1 MEEEAR
7 QAMNFGICGADGGK
21 LNRGAREEGS
31 RVGIGI
37 VFVSTQVRF
46 RVLGKKR

>member
-31 RVGIGI
+31 RVGMRDSG
-37 VFVSTQVRF
+37 
-46 RVLGKKR
+46 

>member
-7 QAMNFGICGADGGK
+7 QAMNFGICGADEGK
-21 LNRGAREEGS
+21 LNRGAREERS
-31 RVGIGI
+31 RVGMRAS
-37 VFVSTQVRF
+37 FCKHKVRF